1 MVAALSGI
9 IETLMKHHLASLH
22 HTIPTALSGIGQVL
36 RQPRYAASALVG
48 ALGFAWLIFLL
59 TNGGFYGALLVSR
72 LPLVDKLGVI
82 GTMFIEIARQAATSL
97 TGALLVLV
105 SILQGISLALIIFTA
120 RHNKRNQQTTQ
131 QLSLSGIASVAAA
144 IGLGCVPCGTS
155 LILPIVAVF
164 FSGAA
169 AASAATVA
177 STIMLIIALGLS
189 LFSLY
194 RSGQIAA
201 IYITLVQQEE
211 HHAVKTN
218 RG

>member
-1 MVAALSGI
+1 
-9 IETLMKHHLASLH
+9 MKHRLSSLRH
-22 HTIPTALSGIGQVL
+22 ATLTALSGIGQVL
-36 RQPRYAASALVG
+36 RQPRYAAGALVG

-59 TNGGFYGALLVSR
+59 TNGGFYGALLMSR

-82 GTMFIEIARQAATSL
+82 GTMFAEIARQAVTSL

-105 SILQGISLALIIFTA
+105 SVLQGISLALIIFTA
-120 RHNKRNQQTTQ
+120 QRNKRNQQTTQ
-131 QLSLSGIASVAAA
+131 QLGLSGIASVAAA

-169 AASAATVA
+169 TASAATVA
-177 STIMLIIALGLS
+177 STIVLIIALGLS

-201 IYITLVQQEE
+201 IYITLAQQEE
-211 HHAVKTN
+211 HHAVTTN

>member
-1 MVAALSGI
+1 
-9 IETLMKHHLASLH
+9 MKHHLSSLH
-22 HTIPTALSGIGQVL
+22 HATLTALSGISQVL
-36 RQPRYAASALVG
+36 RQPRYAVGALVG

-82 GTMFIEIARQAATSL
+82 GTMFIEVARQAATSL
-97 TGALLVLV
+97 TGTLLVLV
-105 SILQGISLALIIFTA
+105 SVLQGISLALIIFTA

-131 QLSLSGIASVAAA
+131 QLGLSGIASVAAA

-177 STIMLIIALGLS
+177 STIVLVIALGLS

-201 IYITLVQQEE
+201 IHITLAQQEE
-211 HHAVKTN
+211 HHAVTTN

>member
-1 MVAALSGI
+1 
-9 IETLMKHHLASLH
+9 MKHHLSSLH
-22 HTIPTALSGIGQVL
+22 HATLTALSGISQVL
-36 RQPRYAASALVG
+36 RQPRYAVGALVG

-59 TNGGFYGALLVSR
+59 TNGGFYGALLMSR
-72 LPLVDKLGVI
+72 LPFVDKLGVI
-82 GTMFIEIARQAATSL
+82 GTMFAEIARQAATSL
-97 TGALLVLV
+97 TGTLLVLV
-105 SILQGISLALIIFTA
+105 SVLQGISLALIIFTA

-131 QLSLSGIASVAAA
+131 QLGLSGIASVAAA

-177 STIMLIIALGLS
+177 STIVLVIALGLS

-201 IYITLVQQEE
+201 IYITLAQQEE
-211 HHAVKTN
+211 HHAVTTN